1 MNAEITFFEKSVTY
15 DKFVTDIAAR
25 LASFMK
31 EDKDDP
37 EYISQRR
44 AERIYGQA
52 NVLRWRRS
60 GAIKP
65 IIRPGKIEYPTAQ
78 LKELSRVDEIFIRW
92 QLSKNQPSEF
102 SDIRSFSSDR
112 SEQITHND
120 KVAGSSPAGSTDIDV
135 L

>member
-60 GAIKP
+60 NGPTERVKPCRRDIHQMAIEQKE
-65 IIRPGKIEYPTAQ
+65 KI
-78 LKELSRVDEIFIRW
+78 
-92 QLSKNQPSEF
+92 NQPSEF

>member
-44 AERIYGQA
+44 AERIYG
-52 NVLRWRRS
+52 
-60 GAIKP
+60 
-65 IIRPGKIEYPTAQ
+65 
-78 LKELSRVDEIFIRW
+78 LSLIHI
-92 QLSKNQPSEF
+92 
-102 SDIRSFSSDR
+102 
-112 SEQITHND
+112 
-120 KVAGSSPAGSTDIDV
+120 
-135 L
+135 

>member
-78 LKELSRVDEIFIRW
+78 LKELSRVDGKST
-92 QLSKNQPSEF
+92 Q
-102 SDIRSFSSDR
+102 
-112 SEQITHND
+112 
-120 KVAGSSPAGSTDIDV
+120 SSPLNSQ
-135 L
+135 

>member
-52 NVLRWRRS
+52 NVLRW
-60 GAIKP
+60 
-65 IIRPGKIEYPTAQ
+65 
-78 LKELSRVDEIFIRW
+78 
-92 QLSKNQPSEF
+92 
-102 SDIRSFSSDR
+102 
-112 SEQITHND
+112 
-120 KVAGSSPAGSTDIDV
+120 
-135 L
+135 

>member
-60 GAIKP
+60 G
-65 IIRPGKIEYPTAQ
+65 KIEYPTAQ

-92 QLSKNQPSEF
+92 QLSK
-102 SDIRSFSSDR
+102 
-112 SEQITHND
+112 
-120 KVAGSSPAGSTDIDV
+120 KKK
-135 L
+135 

>member
-37 EYISQRR
+37 
-44 AERIYGQA
+44 
-52 NVLRWRRS
+52 
-60 GAIKP
+60 
-65 IIRPGKIEYPTAQ
+65 GKIEYPTAQ

-92 QLSKNQPSEF
+92 QLSK
-102 SDIRSFSSDR
+102 
-112 SEQITHND
+112 
-120 KVAGSSPAGSTDIDV
+120 KKK
-135 L
+135 

>member
-52 NVLRWRRS
+52 TYS
-60 GAIKP
+60 AG
-65 IIRPGKIEYPTAQ
+65 EDQ
-78 LKELSRVDEIFIRW
+78 ELS
-92 QLSKNQPSEF
+92 NQ
-102 SDIRSFSSDR
+102 
-112 SEQITHND
+112 
-120 KVAGSSPAGSTDIDV
+120 
-135 L
+135 

>member
-65 IIRPGKIEYPTAQ
+65 IIRPGKIEYPTFKYGREHRYRRS
-78 LKELSRVDEIFIRW
+78 LTLWIKSCLPVNRLLLGLVDG
-92 QLSKNQPSEF
+92 
-102 SDIRSFSSDR
+102 SFQSISNKLYEVIA
-112 SEQITHND
+112 SG
-120 KVAGSSPAGSTDIDV
+120 VV
-135 L
+135 

>member
-60 GAIKP
+60 GAIKQ

-92 QLSKNQPSEF
+92 QLSK
-102 SDIRSFSSDR
+102 
-112 SEQITHND
+112 
-120 KVAGSSPAGSTDIDV
+120 KKK
-135 L
+135 